1 MHPLFDFTRSERRA
15 ILLLM
20 FLTFAVAVWRFCLSE
35 EKMSPVP
42 FSAPETPVFSTADS
56 LSRKVVGDTKTV
68 LLCDSIEK
76 KKKRLH
82 GDTVLWFDLNN
93 ADSLALQRVSGLGPV
108 LSARIVKYRNLLGG
122 FCNVEQLR
130 EVYGID
136 EARYRQIKPCLR
148 VVEPIKI
155 VRIAINEADY
165 KTLLR
170 HPYLKNEQVKRIW
183 ALRKEKKIE
192 SWNELSEYEEFGD
205 SLILKLTPY
214 FHF

>member
-1 MHPLFDFTRSERRA
+1 
-15 ILLLM
+15 
-20 FLTFAVAVWRFCLSE
+20 
-35 EKMSPVP
+35 MSPVP
-42 FSAPETPVFSTADS
+42 FSAPEISYSSTADS
-56 LSRKVVGDTKTV
+56 LARKAADDTKAV
-68 LLCDSIEK
+68 RSSDSIGK
-76 KKKRLH
+76 KKKQLR
-82 GDTVLWFDLNN
+82 GDTLLWFDLNK

-122 FCNVEQLR
+122 FCRIEQLR

-136 EARYRQIKPCLR
+136 EARYRQIKPFVR
-148 VVEPIKI
+148 VVEPVEI

-170 HPYLKNEQVKRIW
+170 HPYLKNEQVKRIQ
-183 ALRKEKKIE
+183 ALRKQKKIE

-205 SLILKLTPY
+205 SLIVKLTPY